1 MLESRLEK
9 NLQKVNEFERQ
20 LENQLTESG
29 KNIAGLR
36 TEITQKEGLL
46 NSKIAEIQR
55 FSLDLSNLRE
65 EFSSQKLEKES
76 FFKQSELLKNEL
88 LESQRD
94 LNIAQIE
101 IEAANEEKHRLK
113 KNMSEKSS
121 EILAVKENFELKIKN
136 LKEDLDVLQST
147 KEIEIQQ
154 LQDDIEGRFF
164 QIFKK
169 SWTGFVSMF

>member
-1 MLESRLEK
+1 MQDDKIKMLESHLEK
-9 NLQKVNEFERQ
+9 NLQKVNEIEEQ
-20 LENQLTESG
+20 LKNQLTESG
-29 KNIAGLR
+29 KNIAQLR

-46 NSKIAEIQR
+46 SSKIAESQR
-55 FSLDLSNLRE
+55 LSLDLSNLRK

-94 LNIAQIE
+94 LNIAQVE
-101 IEAANEEKHRLK
+101 IKAANEEKNRLE
-113 KNMSEKSS
+113 KNLSEKSS
-121 EILAVKENFELKIKN
+121 EILAAKENFELKIKH

-154 LQDDIEGRFF
+154 LQDDIEGSCR
-164 QIFKK
+164 
-169 SWTGFVSMF
+169 